1 MTTVDMLADDIE
13 ELKQLCKYC
22 HDLIEMDRE
31 EEAAEKLHKAWRTTQ
46 DHEYETENLG
56 AETA

>member
-1 MTTVDMLADDIE
+1 MSTLDMLADDIE

-31 EEAAEKLHKAWRTTQ
+31 EEAAEKLYKAWRTTQ
-46 DHEYETENLG
+46 DHQYETEEL
-56 AETA
+56 EVDES